1 MIWSKYSG
9 SPPTRTSCK
18 NLWLFGSPGGRSCHR
33 KAIGH
38 ALPILPP
45 LTFLAS
51 PWNFLPS
58 PLRNGG
64 KRSAATR
71 PVLPEVLMP
80 FLAMICKTCQMWL
93 LLSYLMPCTGL
104 SMAIGSGH
112 SNGCSALYALCKNPT
127 IRLMPMATAPFASYP
142 YYRTWSGIRARQLL
156 KQLAVLAQYQAHGFL
171 PGHEAS
177 QVWYHTQAL
186 VELACQAHFDL
197 TGMSCDLVKAFN
209 NLPRSPVF
217 TVADIVGV
225 PAHLTRP
232 WASFLDQVQRRFLLR
247 HHVSDG
253 VLSSC
258 GYTEGCPLSTCAMA
272 LTDLVF
278 HAYLDVFSPKVSS
291 FSFVDNLGF
300 TAPDVG
306 ALAQGYNATLCFVE
320 LFELELDAAKT
331 YVWAV
336 GSQQR
341 AQVAAL
347 GLPVVQHARDLGG
360 VMSYGRAVRNSELRS
375 RMQQLEPL
383 WKRLR
388 RSPSPCVY
396 KLAILPLKFWP
407 RALHA
412 ISGCPASQLDLKSL
426 RTAAVRAVG
435 HCPAGSSPFL
445 RLSLSLSMEADPEFY
460 QL

>member
-1 MIWSKYSG
+1 MGQLLDALHRIEQGDWEW
-9 SPPTRTSCK
+9 P
-18 NLWLFGSPGGRSCHR
+18 LQWLQCFAC
-33 KAIGH
+33 
-38 ALPILPP
+38 ALQKPNNRADANGYRPI
-45 LTFLAS
+45 
-51 PWNFLPS
+51 
-58 PLRNGG
+58 
-64 KRSAATR
+64 
-71 PVLPEVLMP
+71 
-80 FLAMICKTCQMWL
+80 C
-93 LLSYLMPCTGL
+93 LLSMV
-104 SMAIGSGH
+104 
-112 SNGCSALYALCKNPT
+112 
-127 IRLMPMATAPFASYP
+127 
-142 YYRTWSGIRARQLL
+142 YRTWSGIRARQLL
-156 KQLAVLAQYQAHGFL
+156 KQLAMLTQYQAHGFL

-177 QVWYHTQAL
+177 QIWYHTQAL
-186 VELACQAHFDL
+186 VELACQGHFDL

-217 TVADIVGV
+217 TVAGIVGV
-225 PAHLTRP
+225 PVHLTRP

-247 HHVSDG
+247 HHVSHG

-258 GYTEGCPLSTCAMA
+258 GYPEGCPLSTCAMA

-306 ALAQGYNATLCFVE
+306 ALTQGYNATLCFVE
-320 LFELELDAAKT
+320 LFELELDADKT

-336 GSQQR
+336 DSQQR

-360 VMSYGRAVRNSELRS
+360 MMSYGKAVRNCELRG

-388 RSPSPCVY
+388 RSPSPCTY
-396 KLAILPLKFWP
+396 KLAVLPLKFWP

-412 ISGCPASQLDLKSL
+412 ISGCPASQLDFKCL

-435 HCPAGSSPFL
+435 HCPAGSSPSL
-445 RLSLSLSMEADPEFY
+445 RLSLSLSMESDPEFY
-460 QL
+460 QLWTVLRDVLKTFGQGPALVTPLECFHVGVRRALVSWSLLQTHSGFGTNWMEGQPAPLCSG